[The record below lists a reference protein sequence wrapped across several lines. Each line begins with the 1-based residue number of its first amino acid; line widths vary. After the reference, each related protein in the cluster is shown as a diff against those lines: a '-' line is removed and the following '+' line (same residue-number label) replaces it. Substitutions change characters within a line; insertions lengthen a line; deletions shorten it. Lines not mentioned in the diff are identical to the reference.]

1 VSERL
6 SNCSPQYNVIASEH
20 SSFYTSLGL
29 SFCTAPPQDQ
39 TTSVHE
45 VDALKTQVAG
55 ISSRVSEIDDSIAG
69 LSQLVSDLISQ
80 SNKRGQDGDNNVDD
94 AAKKR
99 RRLPS
104 LLSFRLHN
112 DVKENTL
119 YSSGSED
126 NLDDLSEACSVSS
139 EEHVSVEKGGL
150 ALPRGSELHEIEL
163 LNSDFFRMNSGD
175 LMNDDLSIEFYDYL
189 GLEPTAITEAD
200 APRCNGKKD
209 CYPSYSIPAP
219 AALVAEACPSQPLI
233 SSVAD
238 IPDILKHLTAE
249 MQERFIDRLAESV
262 GANFAKLLAAST
274 PSPAPTIPTAP
285 AMSMSNYAGHFVQQI
300 QRQPDLAPCW
310 PNQQDSSSCSS
321 TSANCQN
328 VYGQITPAMALPLA
342 SAALCSLIAVHCR
355 GNNVNSAACIA
366 IQAASQ
372 AAGIA
377 HNSGVCANYSQSAN
391 V

>member
-1 VSERL
+1 M
-6 SNCSPQYNVIASEH
+6 
-20 SSFYTSLGL
+20 
-29 SFCTAPPQDQ
+29 
-39 TTSVHE
+39 
-45 VDALKTQVAG
+45 DALKTQVAG
-55 ISSRVSEIDDSIAG
+55 ISSRVSGIDDSIAG

-80 SNKRGQDGDNNVDD
+80 TNKRGQEVETNLGD

-104 LLSFRLHN
+104 LLSFRLNN

-126 NLDDLSEACSVSS
+126 NFDDLSEACSVSS
-139 EEHVSVEKGGL
+139 EEKVVEKGL
-150 ALPRGSELHEIEL
+150 ALPRGSELQEIEL

-175 LMNDDLSIEFYDYL
+175 LMSDDLSIEFDDYL
-189 GLEPTAITEAD
+189 GLEPTAISEAY
-200 APRCNGKKD
+200 APRCDGKRD
-209 CYPSYSIPAP
+209 CYPYSIPAP
-219 AALVAEACPSQPLI
+219 AALVAEACPSQSSI

-238 IPDILKHLTAE
+238 IPDILKHLSAE

-274 PSPAPTIPTAP
+274 PSPAAIIPTAP

-300 QRQPDLAPCW
+300 QRQPDIAPYW
-310 PNQQDSSSCSS
+310 PTQQDSSSCSS
-321 TSANCQN
+321 TSANSSN
-328 VYGQITPAMALPLA
+328 GYGQITPAMALPLA

-377 HNSGVCANYSQSAN
+377 HNNGVCANYSQSAN

>member
-1 VSERL
+1 
-6 SNCSPQYNVIASEH
+6 
-20 SSFYTSLGL
+20 
-29 SFCTAPPQDQ
+29 
-39 TTSVHE
+39 

-80 SNKRGQDGDNNVDD
+80 SNKRGQDGYNNVDD

-139 EEHVSVEKGGL
+139 EEHVAVEKGGL

-310 PNQQDSSSCSS
+310 PNQQDSSPCSS

-328 VYGQITPAMALPLA
+328 GYGQITPAMALPLA

-377 HNSGVCANYSQSAN
+377 QNSGVCANYSQSAN

>member
-1 VSERL
+1 M
-6 SNCSPQYNVIASEH
+6 
-20 SSFYTSLGL
+20 
-29 SFCTAPPQDQ
+29 
-39 TTSVHE
+39 
-45 VDALKTQVAG
+45 DALKTQVAG

-69 LSQLVSDLISQ
+69 LSQLVSDLISRT
-80 SNKRGQDGDNNVDD
+80 NKRGQDGEVNVDV

-139 EEHVSVEKGGL
+139 EEHVAVKKEL
-150 ALPRGSELHEIEL
+150 PLPRGSELQEIDL

-175 LMNDDLSIEFYDYL
+175 LMNDDLSIEFDDYL
-189 GLEPTAITEAD
+189 GLEPTAITEAN
-200 APRCNGKKD
+200 ASRCNGKKE
-209 CYPSYSIPAP
+209 CHPMYYIPAP
-219 AALVAEACPSQPLI
+219 AALVAEVCPSQPSI

-238 IPDILKHLTAE
+238 IPDILKHLSAE

-262 GANFAKLLAAST
+262 GANFAKLLAASA
-274 PSPAPTIPTAP
+274 PAPAAIIPTAP
-285 AMSMSNYAGHFVQQI
+285 AMSVSNYAGHFVQQI
-300 QRQPDLAPCW
+300 QRQPDHAPNW
-310 PNQQDSSSCSS
+310 PNQQDPSPCSS
-321 TSANCQN
+321 TSSSGNSQN
-328 VYGQITPAMALPLA
+328 GYNQMTPAMALPLA
-342 SAALCSLIAVHCR
+342 SAALCSLIAAHCR

-366 IQAASQ
+366 LQATSQ

-377 HNSGVCANYSQSAN
+377 HNSGVCANYSQLAN